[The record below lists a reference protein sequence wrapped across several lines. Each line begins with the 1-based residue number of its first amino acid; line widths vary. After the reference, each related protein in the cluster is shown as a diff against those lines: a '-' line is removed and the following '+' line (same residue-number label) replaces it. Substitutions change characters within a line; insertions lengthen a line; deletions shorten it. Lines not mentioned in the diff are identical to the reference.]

1 MRYSVSVKLK
11 RDFVKVDEETKTIEI
26 GVRSRPEKGKA
37 NEEIVKRLAK
47 HFRVPSSKVSIVSG
61 LKSKSKAVEI
71 GI

>member
-11 RDFVKVDEETKTIEI
+11 RDFVKIDEETKSIEI

-37 NEEIVKRLAK
+37 NEEIVKRLAR
-47 HFRVPSSKVSIVSG
+47 HFHVPSSKVSIVSG

-71 GI
+71 DI

>member
-11 RDFVKVDEETKTIEI
+11 RDFVKIDEETKSIEI

-37 NEEIVKRLAK
+37 NEEIVKRLAR
-47 HFRVPSSKVSIVSG
+47 HFHVPSSKVSIVSG

>member
-11 RDFVKVDEETKTIEI
+11 RDFVKIDEETKSIEI

-37 NEEIVKRLAK
+37 NEEIVKRLARYF
-47 HFRVPSSKVSIVSG
+47 HVPSSKVSIVSG

-71 GI
+71 DI